1 MYFALIK
8 AMFKEKTLTN
18 LNHLTEL
25 ELQQALNI
33 QMIIKG
39 ETDG

>member
-1 MYFALIK
+1 MLK
-8 AMFKEKTLTN
+8 KKTLTN
-18 LNHLTEL
+18 QNHLAEL
-25 ELQQALNI
+25 ELQQALKI